1 MKSSGTIYVVDN
13 EFKSTEAISTLARA
27 MHLACKTYTSGLKL
41 LEEIDMDQPGCLI
54 SEIRI
59 PDIGGLQ
66 LQRRLGEMG
75 ATTPVIFLSAHATVP
90 IVVRAMKAGAFHF
103 FAKPFEEQSLWE
115 VVQDAIASDQDKC
128 LKRQE
133 RQVLEQR
140 LADVSPFERE
150 VLDLVLRGTPNRE
163 IAEKQNVSVRTVE
176 LRRSRLMEKLGAK
189 TLADLVRIGLLAKG
203 MNGHKVSLPETVS
216 VS

>member
-13 EFKSTEAISTLARA
+13 EFKTTEAISLLARA
-27 MHLACKTYTSGLKL
+27 MHLECKTYTSGLKL
-41 LEEIDMDQPGCLI
+41 LEEIDMEQPGCLI
-54 SEIRI
+54 SEVRI

-75 ATTPVIFLSAHATVP
+75 ATTPVIFLTAHATVP
-90 IVVRAMKAGAFHF
+90 MVVRAMKAGAFHVF
-103 FAKPFEEQSLWE
+103 TKPLEEQSLWE
-115 VVQDAIASDQDKC
+115 AVQDAIASDQEAFR
-128 LKRQE
+128 KRRE
-133 RQVLEQR
+133 RRILERR

-189 TLADLVRIGLLAKG
+189 TLADLVRIGLVAKG
-203 MNGHKVSLPETVS
+203 VNGHRISLPETVS

>member
-13 EFKSTEAISTLARA
+13 EFAATEAISALARG
-27 MHLACKTYTSGLKL
+27 MHLTCKTYTSGLRL
-41 LEEIDMDQPGCLI
+41 LEEIDMERPGCLI

-66 LQRRLGEMG
+66 LQRRLSEMG

-103 FAKPFEEQSLWE
+103 FAKPLEEQSLWE
-115 VVQDAIASDQDKC
+115 VVQDAIACDQEKC
-128 LKRQE
+128 LKKQE

-140 LADVSPFERE
+140 LADISRFERE
-150 VLDLVLRGTPNRE
+150 VLDLVLRGTPNRI

-203 MNGHKVSLPETVS
+203 VNGHKAPLPEAVS

>member
-1 MKSSGTIYVVDN
+1 
-13 EFKSTEAISTLARA
+13 
-27 MHLACKTYTSGLKL
+27 MHLGCKTYTSGLKL

-133 RQVLEQR
+133 RQILQQR

-150 VLDLVLRGTPNRE
+150 VLDLVLRDAEPGDRRE
-163 IAEKQNVSVRTVE
+163 TECFGPHRRIA
-176 LRRSRLMEKLGAK
+176 RSRLMDKLGAK